1 MNPEFR
7 TYEIQEVS
15 GLTGLSPDRLR
26 AWERRYEAVRPVRQ
40 ANGYRAYTSD
50 QVALLRAYGRLVNKG
65 ARIGSLVGRPPAE
78 VIESAW
84 QALPD
89 GTPLGELL
97 APIRRL
103 DREALETLVAEQL
116 ALRGLV
122 RFADE
127 VVMPLATLIGDLWT
141 VGDLPI
147 AAEHLASEV
156 VTHALKEELRARQL
170 PGPVV
175 LAACL
180 PGERHEW
187 GFLATLCHLQ
197 EWGWQ
202 IRYLGTDLPLDEVIQ
217 SAWHVSAAAVALSVS
232 DPETCAYVLDELL
245 TLPARLPGSCFASIG
260 GAGIEGRQTP
270 LAAAGFRIGAEPF
283 ALLLPSASR

>member
-15 GLTGLSPDRLR
+15 GLTGLSRDRLR

-40 ANGYRAYTSD
+40 ANGYRAYTAD
-50 QVALLRAYGRLVNKG
+50 QVALLRAYGRLVAQG
-65 ARIGSLVGRPPAE
+65 ARIGSLVGLPAAE
-78 VIESAW
+78 VIETAW
-84 QALPD
+84 RESPD
-89 GTPLGELL
+89 GTPLGALL
-97 APIRRL
+97 GAIRRL
-103 DREALETLVAEQL
+103 DREGLEREVAEQL
-116 ALRGLV
+116 AIRGLTG
-122 RFADE
+122 FADE
-127 VVMPLATLIGDLWT
+127 IAMPLATLIGDLWS

-156 VTHALKEELRARQL
+156 VIHALKEGLRTQQL
-170 PGPVV
+170 PGPLA

-187 GFLATLCHLQ
+187 GFLTTLCHLQ

-202 IRYLGTDLPLDEVIQ
+202 IRYLGADLPLDEVVE
-217 SAWHVSAAAVALSVS
+217 SAWQVNPAAVALSVS

-245 TLPARLPGSCFASIG
+245 ALPARLPSRCFVSIG
-260 GAGIEGRQTP
+260 GAGIEGRQAT
-270 LAAAGFRIGAEPF
+270 LAGAGFQIGAEPF
-283 ALLLPSASR
+283 ALAPR